1 MSNEPLITIV
11 ILYEDFKRLSAKQRQ
26 DILNID
32 DSIADFLVYIKN
44 KDYEKLNN
52 KEKKNLE
59 GFKRT
64 EKEPLRKEIIAT
76 EIMFKLPLKTEIPE
90 IKDNISPSFK
100 EKHKKASKP
109 YCPKNIINK
118 NFNSK
123 KKGGR

>member
-44 KDYEKLNN
+44 KDYEKLND

-76 EIMFKLPLKTEIPE
+76 EMMFELPPRVDIMEIRQ
-90 IKDNISPSFK
+90 SFK

-118 NFNSK
+118 NFNTK

>member
-32 DSIADFLVYIKN
+32 DSIADFLVCIKN
-44 KDYEKLNN
+44 KDYEKLND

-64 EKEPLRKEIIAT
+64 EKEPLRKEIIAM
-76 EIMFKLPLKTEIPE
+76 EIMFELPPRITLTEVCQ
-90 IKDNISPSFK
+90 SFK

-118 NFNSK
+118 NFNTK